1 MADLNMQTVPLAAV
15 VSDSEKIPEQELL
28 PTTPD
33 DAKIEEIRAET
44 TGEERP
50 KSGETNHVPA
60 IPSEPST
67 KRLIIEATLMT
78 IFGFLPCLLVWGS
91 AEYEEYSLIERKGP
105 AGLNSYHEFYRVTL
119 FMVISYVALT
129 LGPLVFRP
137 LARILLWLCKQ
148 FDRPLGRQE
157 ALAIVC
163 VRYAASYLGTALGF
177 FIIYWMADLILY
189 EPSRNMAAAQLF
201 GMLPLEEQSKAQQ
214 MLLGDKIEK
223 TLAAA
228 FIFSMWMALEKYVVA
243 AVRSSFHRVA
253 IGPRAI
259 QCNKKFE
266 VLGVLYRARVSDR
279 PTLSTA
285 TLTSGGNS
293 AGNDIE
299 DGRIGGLI
307 EDQGLDLHSTAR
319 AKVIADGIFKSTCP
333 ADRSYL
339 VVADFKAYFAV
350 GEHEQAFRI
359 FDPNRKGQLDKYDF
373 RSAVN
378 SIYEERFRL
387 ARAIVAN
394 NHIVV
399 KLDWTLLV
407 IFGLL
412 GALFALVTYNHQGY
426 NWVTSIGSFILG
438 FSFLFRTTMTKVF
451 DTFLFVF
458 VEHAYDVSDSV
469 LVDNEKLVVQEV
481 EIFTTIFERVDGTI
495 VYSPNAN
502 LKSKTIYNK
511 QRAASE
517 QDEIVALFNADTAM
531 GKLTTIRSK
540 LRDFLT
546 ETVNEF
552 TGTVAVNI
560 VTFMDQGAARKA
572 TVKVESKYR
581 QRDECSQYGLT
592 LPERRIKF
600 LEKFRELCD
609 NLGINYSILDH
620 DK

>member
-15 VSDSEKIPEQELL
+15 VSDSEKIPEQEIL

-33 DAKIEEIRAET
+33 DAKIEEIRVET
-44 TGEERP
+44 TGEARP
-50 KSGETNHVPA
+50 KSSDTSQIPTM
-60 IPSEPST
+60 PSEPSA
-67 KRLIIEATLMT
+67 KRLIIESMLMA
-78 IFGFLPCLLVWGS
+78 ILGFLPYLMVWAS
-91 AEYEEYSLIERKGP
+91 AEYEEYSLIDRKGP
-105 AGLNSYHEFYRVTL
+105 AGLNAYHEFYRVTL
-119 FMVISYVALT
+119 FLVISYVALA

-137 LARILLWLCKQ
+137 LARVLLWLCKQ
-148 FDRPLGRQE
+148 FDYSLGRQE
-157 ALAIVC
+157 VLAIVC
-163 VRYAASYLGTALGF
+163 VRYAAGYLGTALGF
-177 FIIYWMADLILY
+177 FVIYWVADLILY
-189 EPSRNMAAAQLF
+189 EASRNLVAVQIF
-201 GMLPLEEQSKAQQ
+201 GVLPLEEQSKAQQ
-214 MLLGDKIEK
+214 MLLGDKVEK
-223 TLAAA
+223 TMAAA

-253 IGPRAI
+253 IGPRAT

-266 VLGVLYRARVSDR
+266 VLGILYRARVSDR
-279 PTLSTA
+279 PTLSTV
-285 TLTSGGNS
+285 TLTSRGNS
-293 AGNDIE
+293 TGNDPE

-307 EDQGLDLHSTAR
+307 EDQGLDMHSAAR
-319 AKVIADGIFKSTCP
+319 AKTIADGIFKSICP
-333 ADRSYL
+333 ADRTYL
-339 VVADFKAYFAV
+339 VAADLKAYFTV

-412 GALFALVTYNHQGY
+412 GTLFALVTYNHQGY
-426 NWVTSIGSFILG
+426 SWVTSIGSFILG

-458 VEHAYDVSDSV
+458 VEHAYDVSDNV

-481 EIFTTIFERVDGTI
+481 EIFTTIFERFDGTM

-502 LKSKTIYNK
+502 LKGKTIYNK

-531 GKLTTIRSK
+531 SKLTTIRSK
-540 LRDFLT
+540 LTDFLT
-546 ETVNEF
+546 ETINEF

-560 VTFMDQGAARKA
+560 VTFTGQGTARKA

-581 QRDECSQYGLT
+581 LRDECSQSGLT
-592 LPERRIKF
+592 LQERRTKF
-600 LEKFRELCD
+600 LEKFEELCD
-609 NLGINYSILDH
+609 NLGINYSILEYDN
-620 DK
+620 